1 MSFELSWEPRG
12 VLRRYYG
19 NVSIEERRRSLELI
33 CSDERFD
40 TLRYTITSY
49 LAVAEYEVSDEATA
63 EIAAFHIAPLV
74 TNPDIVIAAVTTR
87 PDIIAAI
94 EHFIELGFVCQP
106 YRVFPTEVA
115 ARDWISSHVTLSA
128 LSYRPAHTAGHA
140 QP

>member
-74 TNPDIVIAAVTTR
+74 TNRYIVIAAVATQ
-87 PDIIAAI
+87 PKIIAAI
-94 EHFIELGFVCQP
+94 EHFIELGFVSQP

-115 ARDWISSHVTLSA
+115 ARYWISSHVQLSS
-128 LSYRPAHTAGHA
+128 LSFTPAHTAGYA